1 MKKHTPDLIKK
12 NLFDS
17 IDLLLSERSKYLY
30 DPERDFTRTQK
41 ISFHDSMLFPMIVSS
56 DSTAVEMLDYFPIHN
71 LPSQAALSYR
81 RGQIKVAAFMDLF
94 KSFTS
99 KLPQDRT
106 FRGMRLI
113 ACDGTRLNTP
123 YNPKDTDSFVNCIKR
138 RKGFNQYHLNT
149 CYDVLNDIYL
159 DAVIQNYF
167 SMNENQAFCEMMDR
181 FPQDIP
187 ALFTADRG
195 YDSYNVIAHAIK
207 DHHRFVIRLTSSKAR
222 YIFDSISDY
231 DSSDS
236 FDIED
241 DIHIGR
247 VRNKESRCLRNYHF
261 IRKCYNYD
269 FIAPGICSFDR
280 LRVRLVKFKLPG
292 GDFEYLLTNL
302 PCRDFPISDI
312 KEIYRLRWGIE
323 TSFRFLKYASE
334 MNSIHSLKQDFIFQ
348 EIYAKLTSYNFCAA
362 IMKCLHSNDSGKTK
376 YKYGPEKTY
385 LIKICMRYLKGKLD
399 DIFSLI
405 SKRKVPVRADR
416 SFSRSIRRQH
426 ADTLQYR

>member
-1 MKKHTPDLIKK
+1 MKKYTPDLIKK

-17 IDLLLSERSKYLY
+17 IDLLFSEKSKYLY
-30 DPERDFTRTQK
+30 NPEKDFSRTQK
-41 ISFHDSMLFPMIVSS
+41 ISFRDSMLFPMIVSS
-56 DSTAVEMLDYFPIHN
+56 DSTAVEMLDFFPIEN

-81 RGQIKVAAFMDLF
+81 RGQIKLTAFSDLF
-94 KSFTS
+94 KTFTS
-99 KLPQDRT
+99 KLPQNRT
-106 FRGMRLI
+106 FHGMRLI

-123 YNPKDTDSFVNCIKR
+123 YNPKDTDSFVNCIKG

-149 CYDVLNDIYL
+149 CYDILNDLYL

-181 FPQDIP
+181 FPQEIP

-207 DHHRFVIRLTSSKAR
+207 GNHRFVIRLTSTKAR
-222 YIFDSISDY
+222 YIFDNINEY

-247 VRNKESRCLRNYHF
+247 VRNKESKHLRNYHF
-261 IRKCYNYD
+261 IRKNQNYD
-269 FIAPGICSFDR
+269 FIPTGTDCFDC
-280 LRVRLVKFKLPG
+280 LHVRLVKFRLPG

-302 PCRDFPISDI
+302 SRRDFPLSDI
-312 KEIYRLRWGIE
+312 KEIYRLRWQIE

-334 MNSIHSLKQDFIFQ
+334 MNNIHSLKQDFIFQ

-362 IMKCLHSNDSGKTK
+362 IMKYAHSDESGKRK
-376 YKYGPEKTY
+376 YKYEPEKTY
-385 LIKICMRYLKGKLD
+385 LIKICMRFLKGKLD
-399 DIFSLI
+399 DILTLI

-416 SFSRSIRRQH
+416 RFSRTIRRQH